1 MKSRK
6 LIEIIESGE
15 STTVEFKRKS
25 VSPEKIAKEMTA
37 FANTKGGYLLIGV
50 DDNSA
55 LYGVESEKTE
65 IDIIEKATQ
74 FFIIPPIE
82 PKVEVV
88 NLLGQ
93 YEIVVVEIKESPFKP
108 HLAVITSKNE
118 FGEEVTLKRA
128 YIRLGEKSVIASSEM
143 YRLLK
148 ETYSPSVRNIKI
160 YIGEAE
166 KRLFS
171 YLEAKERI
179 TVKEYAKLV
188 NISKRRAERK
198 LITLVR
204 AGVLQIHNDSHNDYF
219 TQIWQ
224 WNSASIMK
232 LSIF

>member
-219 TQIWQ
+219 TQI
-224 WNSASIMK
+224 
-232 LSIF
+232 